1 MAEEIK
7 NTELDNT
14 EDYISVIKDLKE
26 NSVSREQ
33 YMKLKA
39 ENKKLIQNLV
49 EGSGEVSGAAAP
61 KVDVDQLRRD
71 LFNVDGSLTNLEY
84 VDKALQLREA
94 LIECGEKDPFL
105 PWGKQISPT
114 DADINTA
121 NKVASVLQECVD
133 YSNGNPSVFQSE
145 LMRVLED
152 TPAAIRRR
160 R

>member
-1 MAEEIK
+1 MSEELNNIE
-7 NTELDNT
+7 NNDQ
-14 EDYISVIKDLKE
+14 DYIQVIKDLKE
-26 NSVSREQ
+26 NTVSREQ

-49 EGSGEVSGAAAP
+49 EGSGEVSGAPAP
-61 KVDVDQLRRD
+61 KVDVNQLRRD
-71 LFNVDGSLTNLEY
+71 LFNVDGSLTNLAY
-84 VDKALQLREA
+84 IDKALQLREA
-94 LIECGEKDPFL
+94 LIEKGDKDPFL

-114 DADINTA
+114 DTDISTA

-133 YSNGNPSVFQSE
+133 YADGNPSVFQSE

-152 TPAAIRRR
+152 TPAVYRRR

>member
-1 MAEEIK
+1 MTEEIK
-7 NTELDNT
+7 NTEIDNT
-14 EDYISVIKDLKE
+14 TDYIEVIKDLKE
-26 NSVSREQ
+26 NTVSREQ

-39 ENKKLIQNLV
+39 ENKKLIQTLV

-61 KVDVDQLRRD
+61 KVDVNQLRRD

-94 LIECGEKDPFL
+94 LIEQGDKDPFL

-114 DADINTA
+114 DADISTA
-121 NKVASVLQECVD
+121 NKVATVLQECVD
-133 YSNGNPSVFQSE
+133 YANGNPSVFQSE

-152 TPAAIRRR
+152 TPAAMRRR